1 MTKNDLKTG
10 MLVEFRSG
18 VIGMVLNNVIS
29 GQGEEYISDVDDFN
43 DDLTFG
49 RGLHNDERYDIM
61 RVSQVLERGKLA
73 RTEYWNEKTLTNNC
87 AWKRFSPPPVKEM
100 TVTEISAA
108 LGYEVKIVK

>member
-18 VIGMVLNNVIS
+18 AIGMVLNNVIS
-29 GQGEEYISDVDDFN
+29 GQGEEYISDVDNFN
-43 DDLTFG
+43 DDLTYG
-49 RGLHNDERYDIM
+49 SHSSQYDIM

-87 AWKRFSPPPVKEM
+87 VWKRFSPPPVKEM
-100 TVTEISAA
+100 TVAEISAA